1 MPIPSDVGLTFRVRA
16 PEVYERGAS
25 HTSRLEARIGG
36 SLVTP
41 SSGTFTL
48 YDEGGTV
55 VYTAAVSISSSVATV
70 TVPGASL
77 PSSLAFG
84 DGYHEEWA
92 LVVSGSTVTGRRE
105 AYMSRKALHCPIT
118 QADLEAVH
126 PRLATTMGNAASSLQ
141 GFIDEAWADTLV
153 QLVAVGQ
160 WPEAVV
166 EPTQLRVFVRELSLY
181 YVFRSLL
188 TGSGA
193 SGDRYQGLSDEHRGR
208 AEAAW
213 GSVRFRQD
221 FDQDGVAD
229 SEARKSAGG
238 GVVSRNAAPLWYYG
252 GNGKR
257 RVL

>member
-48 YDEGGTV
+48 YDDGGTV
-55 VYTAAVSISSSVATV
+55 VYTAAVSISASVATV

-188 TGSGA
+188 TG
-193 SGDRYQGLSDEHRGR
+193 R